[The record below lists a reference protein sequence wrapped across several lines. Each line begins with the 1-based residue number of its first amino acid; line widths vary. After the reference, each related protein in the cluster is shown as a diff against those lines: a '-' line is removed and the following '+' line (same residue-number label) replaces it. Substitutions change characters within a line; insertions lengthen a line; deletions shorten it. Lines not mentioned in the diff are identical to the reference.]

1 MSVNHSR
8 LTIFGIL
15 CRYPGVKWTSVEGT
29 VDLETGRRCHRTT
42 KADAANGSALGR
54 VGQRREVSR
63 GSQKS
68 VSRCWSCSPR
78 QGTRSARLSR
88 GTPFSR
94 VVLSL
99 SLSLS
104 VSPFSPEV
112 TTSTPA
118 SERKRGRY
126 REENDVLQNV
136 VTPKRRSEGNDAA
149 AVAAA
154 ARTDV
159 VHAPVPSVPSVPL
172 SFTTRHDHGDA
183 VRTGGEALAATF
195 PDHHSRNNNNHR
207 DTRVR
212 GTWRRGSV
220 KERG

>member
-1 MSVNHSR
+1 MSFNHSR

-15 CRYPGVKWTSVEGT
+15 CGYPGVKWISVEGT
-29 VDLETGRRCHRTT
+29 VDLETGRRCHQTT
-42 KADAANGSALGR
+42 KADAVNGSALGR
-54 VGQRREVSR
+54 VGQRWEVSR

-78 QGTRSARLSR
+78 RGTRSARLSR
-88 GTPFSR
+88 NTPFSR
-94 VVLSL
+94 VVVLSL

-136 VTPKRRSEGNDAA
+136 VTPKRRSEG
-149 AVAAA
+149 
-154 ARTDV
+154 RCC
-159 VHAPVPSVPSVPL
+159 S
-172 SFTTRHDHGDA
+172 GGG
-183 VRTGGEALAATF
+183 GGEDRRRSRPRSFRPVRSPFFHDATRPRGRRSHGGGGVGGDLPRPPLA
-195 PDHHSRNNNNHR
+195 
-207 DTRVR
+207 
-212 GTWRRGSV
+212 
-220 KERG
+220 K